1 MLPSHPSPV
10 DKDKK
15 IKIMDELIKTNQ
27 KHIDHLKQTITQLK
41 RQLQFEQK
49 RNQDLDKDNTM
60 LKDQIKKLLS
70 KPPLHTQ
77 STQTSNDIH
86 RRDSRQLSTKE
97 DQQFNSASKNIQK
110 SDNDQVN
117 QVNQKQQILNQI
129 SPTKQEIK
137 KIQKLDLKIDINSAL
152 QRQQSGPISSV
163 KKSQTYLHGLTNVK
177 LIDAIKE
184 RIPEKSNRIGQIT
197 GDRSSQIRRSLMFN
211 FQNNKSTIIDCELTE
226 EQEIQ
231 KSRNSDGKQQQLI
244 ESIEEYRVE
253 TMEVSALQQS
263 AYKLYEKFYIMGCE
277 KKEFL
282 EFDNDPNIKEGIL
295 PANILFKSDSIDT
308 PVYEEIING
317 FVYPFGNQVE
327 KIKVN
332 DSFRKLK
339 EIMYSG
345 NKYELLD
352 KFSLFTIKNQENN
365 DNLSEHT
372 NQNLLNQANPE
383 KLLYGICLS
392 VYDFIETTPDHIK
405 LTFENRKKRIFWKY
419 KKTYCFLTY
428 FPFYE
433 LFQDLLISIIN
444 LIKINRTDRY
454 LKKYS
459 EEYEVLKDVDGQQII
474 LEFQDELTKFLNLI
488 QVIKPMLG
496 HQQLELQTLAG
507 TLKYRIPNQLQL
519 DIELRLWS
527 ANVTL
532 QILNYKEIL
541 NIFLA
546 MISEISIIFVCE
558 KSNILTSIIHFFHH
572 IVRPLEWTQG
582 IIYNVPEQLLTM
594 IQSPVPIIIGVNLT
608 ESDFNLM
615 SLADNCENH
624 LFVFLDR
631 DKESKFLTKPQNV
644 LKDISTPS
652 FGGLLQQ
659 IETILKNQNNIR
671 NPSPSIRQVS
681 NKNDDKKV
689 IKFYFDD
696 QDQNKSKKVL
706 ETFKKII
713 EDYIISKLP
722 SQNENRIKV
731 GQDLNYQFIEQYLI
745 QSSDPKDKKFIQNL
759 FKTQHFQYFI
769 QQHYCDQI

>member
-1 MLPSHPSPV
+1 MQSFNPSPV

-41 RQLQFEQK
+41 KQLQFEQK
-49 RNQDLDKDNTM
+49 RNQDLEKDNTTI
-60 LKDQIKKLLS
+60 KDQIKKLLS
-70 KPPLHTQ
+70 KPTFHTQ
-77 STQTSNDIH
+77 FTQTSSEINH
-86 RRDSRQLSTKE
+86 R
-97 DQQFNSASKNIQK
+97 DQQHLSIKEVQQIHNTSENIQK
-110 SDNDQVN
+110 SDIDHTQP
-117 QVNQKQQILNQI
+117 KQNIINQI
-129 SPTKQEIK
+129 SPSKQEIK
-137 KIQKLDLKIDINSAL
+137 KIPKLDLKIDINSAL

-184 RIPEKSNRIGQIT
+184 RIPEKQNRIASQIT
-197 GDRSSQIRRSLMFN
+197 GDRAGNQMRKSLLFN
-211 FQNNKSTIIDCELTE
+211 FQNNKSIIINDCENQE
-226 EQEIQ
+226 DQEIHR
-231 KSRNSDGKQQQLI
+231 SRNSDGKKQQQFI

-253 TMEVSALQQS
+253 TLEVSALQLP
-263 AYKLYEKFYIMGCE
+263 AYNLYEKFYILGCE

-295 PANILFKSDSIDT
+295 PANILFKSDSTKT
-308 PVYEEIING
+308 PVYEDIING

-352 KFSLFTIKNQENN
+352 KFSLFTIKNQENT
-365 DNLSEHT
+365 DDLQEHV

-419 KKTYCFLTY
+419 KKTYCFITF

-459 EEYEVLKDVDGQQII
+459 AEYEVLKDVDGQQII

-488 QVIKPMLG
+488 QSIKPMLG
-496 HQQLELQTLAG
+496 HQQLEIQTLAG

-519 DIELRLWS
+519 DVELRIWS

-532 QILNYKEIL
+532 QILNFKEIL
-541 NIFLA
+541 TIFLA

-572 IVRPLEWTQG
+572 LFRPLEWTHG
-582 IIYNVPEQLLTM
+582 IIYNVPEQLTTM
-594 IQSPVPIIIGVNLT
+594 IQSPVPIIIGVNLI
-608 ESDFNLM
+608 ESDFNILGL
-615 SLADNCENH
+615 SENCENH

-631 DKESKFLTKPQNV
+631 DKENKFIAKPTNV
-644 LKDISTPS
+644 MKDIVTPS
-652 FGGLLQQ
+652 FGGFLSQ
-659 IETILKNQNNIR
+659 IDTIIKNQTNIR
-671 NPSPSIRQVS
+671 NPSPSIRQTS
-681 NKNDDKKV
+681 NKHEDKKV

-696 QDQNKSKKVL
+696 QDQSKSKQVL
-706 ETFKKII
+706 EIFKKII
-713 EDYIISKLP
+713 NQYIISKLP
-722 SQNENRIKV
+722 QSNQDGLKNQQNVN
-731 GQDLNYQFIEQYLI
+731 LQFIEHYLL
-745 QSSDPKDKKFIQNL
+745 SESDLKDKKFIQNL

-769 QQHYCDQI
+769 QQHYL

>member
-1 MLPSHPSPV
+1 MQTSHPSPV

-27 KHIDHLKQTITQLK
+27 KHIEHLKQTITQLK

-49 RNQDLDKDNTM
+49 RNQDLEKDNTM
-60 LKDQIKKLLS
+60 LKDQIKKSHS
-70 KPPLHTQ
+70 KPTQHTQ
-77 STQTSNDIH
+77 FTQTQSEVH
-86 RRDSRQLSTKE
+86 QSKQLSTKE
-97 DQQFNSASKNIQK
+97 SQQLDSATKDTQK
-110 SDNDQVN
+110 SDNDPNNLKQQVLN
-117 QVNQKQQILNQI
+117 QVSPSKQD
-129 SPTKQEIK
+129 IK
-137 KIQKLDLKIDINSAL
+137 KIPKLDLKIDINSAL

-163 KKSQTYLHGLTNVK
+163 KKSQTYLHGLTNSK

-184 RIPEKSNRIGQIT
+184 RIPEKTNRISQVT
-197 GDRSSQIRRSLMFN
+197 GERNNSSLRKSLLFN
-211 FQNNKSTIIDCELTE
+211 FQNNKSTIIDSENIE
-226 EQEIQ
+226 EQDIQ
-231 KSRNSDGKQQQLI
+231 KRRNSDGRQQQFF
-244 ESIEEYRVE
+244 ESIEENRVE
-253 TMEVSALQQS
+253 TMEVSALQQP

-282 EFDNDPNIKEGIL
+282 EFDNEPNIKEGIL
-295 PANILFKSDSIDT
+295 PANILFKIDSMNT

-352 KFSLFTIKNQENN
+352 KFSLFTIKNQDTTE
-365 DNLSEHT
+365 DFSEHI
-372 NQNLLNQANPE
+372 NQNLMNQVNPE

-392 VYDFIETTPDHIK
+392 VYDFIETTPDHIQ

-459 EEYEVLKDVDGQQII
+459 EEYEVLREVDGQQII

-488 QVIKPMLG
+488 QTIKPMLG
-496 HQQLELQTLAG
+496 HQQLEVQTLAG

-519 DIELRLWS
+519 DIELRIWS

-532 QILNYKEIL
+532 QILNSNEIIQ
-541 NIFLA
+541 IFLA
-546 MISEISIIFVCE
+546 MISEISIIFICE
-558 KSNILTSIIHFFHH
+558 KSNILTSVIHFFHH
-572 IVRPLEWTQG
+572 LVRPLEWTQG
-582 IIYNVPEQLLTM
+582 IIYNLPEQLLTM

-608 ESDFNLM
+608 ENDFNLM
-615 SLADNCENH
+615 SLSDNCENH
-624 LFVFLDR
+624 LFIFLDR
-631 DKESKFLTKPQNV
+631 DKETKFLSKPKNV
-644 LKDISTPS
+644 LQQISTPY
-652 FGGLLQQ
+652 FGGLLMQ
-659 IETILKNQNNIR
+659 IEKILKTQNNIR
-671 NPSPSIRQVS
+671 NPSPSIRQAS
-681 NKNDDKKV
+681 NKFDDKKV

-696 QDQNKSKKVL
+696 NDQSKSKMVL
-706 ETFKKII
+706 ETFKKMIN
-713 EDYIISKLP
+713 DYIISKLP
-722 SQNENRIKV
+722 SENEQGVKIEQ
-731 GQDLNYQFIEQYLI
+731 GLNLPFIEHYLVQGSNI
-745 QSSDPKDKKFIQNL
+745 KDRKFIENL
-759 FKTQHFQYFI
+759 FKTQHFLYFI
-769 QQHYCDQI
+769 QQHYCDQV

>member
-1 MLPSHPSPV
+1 MQSSHPSPV

-41 RQLQFEQK
+41 KQLQFEQK
-49 RNQDLDKDNTM
+49 RNLDLEKDNTT

-70 KPPLHTQ
+70 KPTLHSQ
-77 STQTSNDIH
+77 FTQTSHEIH
-86 RRDSRQLSTKE
+86 RRDSKQQSIKE
-97 DQQFNSASKNIQK
+97 DHQPFSASKNTQK
-110 SDNDQVN
+110 SEIDQT
-117 QVNQKQQILNQI
+117 QPKQQIINQV
-129 SPTKQEIK
+129 SPLKQEIK
-137 KIQKLDLKIDINSAL
+137 KIPKLDLKIDVNSAL

-163 KKSQTYLHGLTNVK
+163 KKSQTYLHGLTNIK

-184 RIPEKSNRIGQIT
+184 RIPEKSNRIVQAT
-197 GDRSSQIRRSLMFN
+197 GDRNSQMRKSLMFN
-211 FQNNKSTIIDCELTE
+211 FQNNKSTIIDCENSE
-226 EQEIQ
+226 DQDIH
-231 KSRNSDGKQQQLI
+231 KSRNSDGKKQQFI
-244 ESIEEYRVE
+244 ESIEEYRME
-253 TMEVSALQQS
+253 TMEVSALQQP
-263 AYKLYEKFYIMGCE
+263 AYNLYEKFYIMGCE

-295 PANILFKSDSIDT
+295 PANILFKSDSTKT
-308 PVYEEIING
+308 PIYEEIING

-352 KFSLFTIKNQENN
+352 KFSLFTIKNQENT
-365 DNLSEHT
+365 DDFSEHI
-372 NQNLLNQANPE
+372 NQQLLIQANPE

-392 VYDFIETTPDHIK
+392 VYDFIETTPDNIK

-488 QVIKPMLG
+488 QSIKPMLG
-496 HQQLELQTLAG
+496 HQQLEVQTLAG

-532 QILNYKEIL
+532 QILNFKEIL
-541 NIFLA
+541 TIFLA

-558 KSNILTSIIHFFHH
+558 KGNILTSIIHFFHH
-572 IVRPLEWTQG
+572 LVRPLEWTHG
-582 IIYNVPEQLLTM
+582 IIYNVPEQLTTM
-594 IQSPVPIIIGVNLT
+594 IQSPVPIIIGVNLI
-608 ESDFNLM
+608 ESDFNTLGL
-615 SLADNCENH
+615 SENCENH

-631 DKESKFLTKPQNV
+631 DKENKFLAKPPN
-644 LKDISTPS
+644 LMKDIATPS
-652 FGGLLQQ
+652 FGGLLHF
-659 IETILKNQNNIR
+659 IEGILKNQTNLR
-671 NPSPSIRQVS
+671 NPSPSIRQAS
-681 NKNDDKKV
+681 NKHEDKKI

-696 QDQNKSKKVL
+696 QDQSKSKQVL
-706 ETFKKII
+706 ETFRKMIN
-713 EDYIISKLP
+713 DYIISKLP
-722 SQNENRIKV
+722 QLNEDGVKDGDVANLK
-731 GQDLNYQFIEQYLI
+731 FIEHYLI
-745 QSSDPKDKKFIQNL
+745 QDSDPKDKKFIQNL

-769 QQHYCDQI
+769 QQHYCDQV

>member
-1 MLPSHPSPV
+1 MQTSHPSPV

-49 RNQDLDKDNTM
+49 RNQDLEKDNTI
-60 LKDQIKKLLS
+60 LKDQIKKLHS
-70 KPPLHTQ
+70 KPTQHTQ
-77 STQTSNDIH
+77 FTQTQSEVH
-86 RRDSRQLSTKE
+86 QSKQLSTKE
-97 DQQFNSASKNIQK
+97 DQQLDSATKNTQK
-110 SDNDQVN
+110 PDNDPN
-117 QVNQKQQILNQI
+117 NLKQQILNQV
-129 SPTKQEIK
+129 SPSKQDIK
-137 KIQKLDLKIDINSAL
+137 KIPKLDLKIDINSAL

-163 KKSQTYLHGLTNVK
+163 KKSQTYLHGLTNSK

-184 RIPEKSNRIGQIT
+184 RIPEKTNRISQVT
-197 GDRSSQIRRSLMFN
+197 GEKNNSSLRKSLLFN
-211 FQNNKSTIIDCELTE
+211 FQNNKSTIIDSENIE
-226 EQEIQ
+226 EQDIQ
-231 KSRNSDGKQQQLI
+231 KRRNSDGRQQQFF
-244 ESIEEYRVE
+244 ESIEENRVE
-253 TMEVSALQQS
+253 TMEVSALQQP

-282 EFDNDPNIKEGIL
+282 EFDNEPNIKEGIL
-295 PANILFKSDSIDT
+295 PANILFKIDSMNT

-352 KFSLFTIKNQENN
+352 KFSLFTIKNQDTTE
-365 DNLSEHT
+365 DFSEHI
-372 NQNLLNQANPE
+372 NQNLMNQANPE

-392 VYDFIETTPDHIK
+392 VYDFIETTPDHIQ

-459 EEYEVLKDVDGQQII
+459 EEYEVLREVDGQQII

-488 QVIKPMLG
+488 QTIKPMLG
-496 HQQLELQTLAG
+496 HQQLEVQTLAG

-519 DIELRLWS
+519 DIELRIWS

-532 QILNYKEIL
+532 QILNYNEIL
-541 NIFLA
+541 TIFLA
-546 MISEISIIFVCE
+546 MISEISIIFICE
-558 KSNILTSIIHFFHH
+558 KSNILTSVIHFFHH
-572 IVRPLEWTQG
+572 LVHPLEWTQG
-582 IIYNVPEQLLTM
+582 IIYNLPEQLLTM

-608 ESDFNLM
+608 ENDFNLM
-615 SLADNCENH
+615 SLSDNCENH
-624 LFVFLDR
+624 LFIFLDR
-631 DKESKFLTKPQNV
+631 DKETKFLSKPKNV
-644 LKDISTPS
+644 LDQISTPS
-652 FGGLLQQ
+652 FGGLLMQ
-659 IETILKNQNNIR
+659 IEKILKTQNNIR
-671 NPSPSIRQVS
+671 NPSPSIRQAS
-681 NKNDDKKV
+681 NKFDDKKA

-696 QDQNKSKKVL
+696 NDQCKSKRVL

-713 EDYIISKLP
+713 NDYIISLLP
-722 SQNENRIKV
+722 SENEQGVKTEQ
-731 GQDLNYQFIEQYLI
+731 GLNLPFIEHYLVQGSNI
-745 QSSDPKDKKFIQNL
+745 KDRKFIQNL
-759 FKTQHFQYFI
+759 FKTQHFLYFI
-769 QQHYCDQI
+769 QQHYCDQV